1 MQPVEEWR
9 LDTRRVGRRVLHFDR
24 VDSTNT
30 QAAARAH
37 DPANDGLVLLADEQT
52 AGRGRLGRTWQS
64 WPGKGVLLSVLLFPP
79 PPLRRPAMLTA
90 WAAVSVCKTIHSSTG
105 TEAQIKWPND
115 ILLGGRKVCGILIEQ
130 GAGTVVGIG
139 LNVNHSAETLAQAGL
154 VQAGS
159 LFLCAGTTFDCR
171 ELAHLLIGH
180 LDEEYDR
187 LCEGDLAGLETC
199 WKRWIGLLG
208 KQVLAEGHDATHR
221 GRLRDVTF
229 ARLELESPEGEV
241 LHLRPEWVQHLEP
254 AL

>member
-24 VDSTNT
+24 VDSTNA

-64 WPGKGVLLSVLLFPP
+64 WPGMGVLLSVLLFPP
-79 PPLRRPAMLTA
+79 PPLRRPAVLTA
-90 WAAVSVCKTIHSSTG
+90 WAAVSVCETIHSSTG
-105 TEAQIKWPND
+105 MQAQIKWPND
-115 ILLGGRKVCGILIEQ
+115 ILLSGRKVCGILIEQ

-139 LNVNHSAETLAQAGL
+139 LNVNQSADIFVEAGL

-159 LFLCAGTTFDCR
+159 LSVCAGRAFECR
-171 ELAHLLIGH
+171 SMAHLLIGH
-180 LDEEYDR
+180 LDVEYDR
-187 LCEGDLAGLETC
+187 LCHGDLAGLEAR
-199 WKRWIGLLG
+199 WKQGIGLLG
-208 KQVLAEGHDATHR
+208 RRVRVEGPDAAHG
-221 GRLRDVTF
+221 GRLRDLTF
-229 ARLELESPEGEV
+229 SGLELELPGGET

-254 AL
+254 IV